1 MMNTIK
7 CFYITRRFYTSKSF
21 DKLLGLDIPSSRM
34 EIKKYFPSDKAQY
47 IKSLDNLKK
56 TSNKTKNINYN
67 FDPIIGLD
75 FPSSR
80 FK

>member
-7 CFYITRRFYTSKSF
+7 CFYTTRRFYTIKNF

-56 TSNKTKNINYN
+56 LVIRQKI
-67 FDPIIGLD
+67 
-75 FPSSR
+75 
-80 FK
+80 

>member
-1 MMNTIK
+1 
-7 CFYITRRFYTSKSF
+7 
-21 DKLLGLDIPSSRM
+21 M

-67 FDPIIGLD
+67 FDPILGLD

>member
-1 MMNTIK
+1 MFLI
-7 CFYITRRFYTSKSF
+7 RRLYTTKSL

-34 EIKKYFPSDKAQY
+34 KNIKYFPSDKAQY

-56 TSNKTKNINYN
+56 TNNKTKNINYY
-67 FDPIIGLD
+67 FDPILGLD

>member
-1 MMNTIK
+1 MFLI
-7 CFYITRRFYTSKSF
+7 RRLYTTKSF

-34 EIKKYFPSDKAQY
+34 KNIKYFPSDKAQY

-56 TSNKTKNINYN
+56 TNNKTKNINYY
-67 FDPIIGLD
+67 FDPILGLD